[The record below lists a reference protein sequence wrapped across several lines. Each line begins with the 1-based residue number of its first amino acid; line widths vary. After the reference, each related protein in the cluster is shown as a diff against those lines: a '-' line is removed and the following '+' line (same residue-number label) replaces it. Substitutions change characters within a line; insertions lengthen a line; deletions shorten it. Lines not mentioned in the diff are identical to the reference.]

1 MQDRYQIFVNTLDDS
16 HIRLKKLL
24 DLLDW
29 SKGFQV
35 HAVLKRYRPLI
46 MEIIEKKNLV
56 AEMEFQTY
64 MQYLPKDEAE
74 HFDET

>member
-1 MQDRYQIFVNTLDDS
+1 MQDRYQIFVNTLDDN
-16 HIRLKKLL
+16 HLRLKKLL

-56 AEMEFQTY
+56 AELEFHTY
-64 MQYLPKDEAE
+64 MQYLPKEEAE

>member
-16 HIRLKKLL
+16 QLRLKKLL

-56 AEMEFQTY
+56 AELEFQTY